1 MYKNRVLLS
10 FHRIILDVI
19 KTHVDNEVFL
29 VRIKEVSGWILT
41 FTCDTLNSIFEYEN
55 DHGHFEDEGSL
66 HSLHD
71 KEDISFDPF
80 GIYETMENM
89 KNDEAKNNVIGDFRG
104 GFSGVK
110 SNEANDEME
119 GYK

>member
-1 MYKNRVLLS
+1 M
-10 FHRIILDVI
+10 
-19 KTHVDNEVFL
+19 
-29 VRIKEVSGWILT
+29 
-41 FTCDTLNSIFEYEN
+41 
-55 DHGHFEDEGSL
+55 
-66 HSLHD
+66 HD
-71 KEDISFDPF
+71 KEDISCDPF